1 LPFVSPALCREQK
14 NAYDLTS
21 NNKPHA
27 AHDAVCDARLDQQ
40 AIAEAARKVF
50 EAADSNAELPE
61 FISTR
66 LARLEILVNMV
77 GDKEWQLPEEEMN
90 RVCSAMAY
98 FANPD
103 DLIPDRIPAIGFLD
117 DAIMVELM
125 VENLLDEIEA
135 YEEFCQFR
143 TAEIERRTNQGLSTD
158 VSKEDWLAD
167 KRAVLH
173 HRMRTRHKQR
183 MSAPSSRILKLW

>member
-1 LPFVSPALCREQK
+1 MPLQISFELSDK
-14 NAYDLTS
+14 DLEHFKQMAFSAQEAMT
-21 NNKPHA
+21 
-27 AHDAVCDARLDQQ
+27 DANLDRA

-50 EAADSNAELPE
+50 EAADSDAELPE
-61 FISTR
+61 FIATR
-66 LARLEILVNMV
+66 LANLEVLVNMV
-77 GDKEWQLPEEEMN
+77 VDSEWQLPEEEMS

-135 YEEFCQFR
+135 YQEFCQFR
-143 TAEIERRTNQGLSTD
+143 IAEVERRTNQGLPTE
-158 VSKEDWLAD
+158 VGKEDWLAD

-183 MSAPSSRILKLW
+183 MSAPSSRIVKLW

>member
-1 LPFVSPALCREQK
+1 MPLQISFELSDKDLEHFKSMAVSA
-14 NAYDLTS
+14 
-21 NNKPHA
+21 
-27 AHDAVCDARLDQQ
+27 QQ
-40 AIAEAARKVF
+40 AVAGADLDRESIAKAARQVF
-50 EAADSNAELPE
+50 EAADVDAELPE

-66 LARLEILVNMV
+66 LAKLEILVNMV
-77 GDKEWQLPEEEMN
+77 LDKEWQLPEEEMT

-135 YEEFCQFR
+135 YQEFCQFR
-143 TAEIERRTNQGLSTD
+143 TAEIERRTNQGISTE
-158 VSKEDWLAD
+158 VGKQDWLAD

-173 HRMRTRHKQR
+173 HRMRIRHKQR
-183 MSAPSSRILKLW
+183 MSAPSRIIKLW

>member
-1 LPFVSPALCREQK
+1 MPLQISFELSDK
-14 NAYDLTS
+14 DLEHFKHMAES
-21 NNKPHA
+21 
-27 AHDAVCDARLDQQ
+27 AHDAVTGANLDRE
-40 AIAEAARKVF
+40 AIAQAARQVF
-50 EAADSNAELPE
+50 EAAEGDADLPE

-66 LARLEILVNMV
+66 LAKLEILVGMV
-77 GDKEWQLPEEEMN
+77 LDKEWQLPEDEMT

-135 YEEFCQFR
+135 YQEFCQFR
-143 TAEIERRTNQGLSTD
+143 TAEIERRTNHGLPAD
-158 VSKEDWLAD
+158 VGKEDWLAD

-173 HRMRTRHKQR
+173 HRMRTRRVNR
-183 MSAPSSRILKLW
+183 MSSPSRMIKLW

>member
-1 LPFVSPALCREQK
+1 MPLQISFELSDK
-14 NAYDLTS
+14 DLEHFKS
-21 NNKPHA
+21 MA
-27 AHDAVCDARLDQQ
+27 MSAQQ
-40 AIAEAARKVF
+40 AVAGANLNREAIAQAARQVF
-50 EAADSNAELPE
+50 EAANSEVELPE

-66 LARLEILVNMV
+66 LAKLEVLVDMII
-77 GDKEWQLPEEEMN
+77 DKEWQLPEEEMT

-125 VENLLDEIEA
+125 VENLQDEIEA
-135 YEEFCQFR
+135 YQEFCQFR
-143 TAEIERRTNQGLSTD
+143 TSEIQRRANHGLSKD

-173 HRMRTRHKQR
+173 HRMRTRRVSR
-183 MSAPSSRILKLW
+183 MSSPSRMIKLW

>member
-1 LPFVSPALCREQK
+1 MPLQISFELSDK
-14 NAYDLTS
+14 DLEHFKS
-21 NNKPHA
+21 I
-27 AHDAVCDARLDQQ
+27 AHKAHHAVCDAQLDQQ
-40 AIAEAARKVF
+40 AIAKAARKVF

-66 LARLEILVNMV
+66 LAKLEVLVNMV
-77 GDKEWQLPEEEMN
+77 EDKEWQLPEEEMTH
-90 RVCSAMAY
+90 VCSAMAY

-125 VENLLDEIEA
+125 VENLLDEIDA
-135 YEEFCQFR
+135 YQEFCQFR
-143 TAEIERRTNQGLSTD
+143 TAEMERRTNQGLSTD
-158 VSKEDWLAD
+158 VGKEDWLAD

>member
-1 LPFVSPALCREQK
+1 MPLQISFELSDKDLEHFKQMAVSAQ
-14 NAYDLTS
+14 
-21 NNKPHA
+21 
-27 AHDAVCDARLDQQ
+27 DAVTDANLDRA
-40 AIAEAARKVF
+40 AIADAARQVF

-61 FISTR
+61 FIATR
-66 LARLEILVNMV
+66 LANLEVLVNMV
-77 GDKEWQLPEEEMN
+77 VDNEWQLPEEEMS

-135 YEEFCQFR
+135 YQEFCKFR
-143 TAEIERRTNQGLSTD
+143 TAEVERRTNQGLPTE
-158 VSKEDWLAD
+158 VGKEDWLAD

>member
-1 LPFVSPALCREQK
+1 MPLQISFELSDK
-14 NAYDLTS
+14 DLEHFKQMAFSAQEAVT
-21 NNKPHA
+21 
-27 AHDAVCDARLDQQ
+27 DANLDRV
-40 AIAEAARKVF
+40 AIADAARQVF
-50 EAADSNAELPE
+50 EAADSDAELPE
-61 FISTR
+61 FIATR
-66 LARLEILVNMV
+66 LANLEVLVNMV
-77 GDKEWQLPEEEMN
+77 VDSEWQLPEEEMS

-135 YEEFCQFR
+135 YQEFCQFR
-143 TAEIERRTNQGLSTD
+143 TAEVERRTNHGLPTE
-158 VSKEDWLAD
+158 VGKEDWLAD

-183 MSAPSSRILKLW
+183 MSAPSSRIVKLW

>member
-1 LPFVSPALCREQK
+1 MPLQISFELSDK
-14 NAYDLTS
+14 DLEHFKS
-21 NNKPHA
+21 MAHA
-27 AHDAVCDARLDQQ
+27 AHDAVCDAKLDQQ
-40 AIAEAARKVF
+40 AIAQAARKVF
-50 EAADSNAELPE
+50 EAADSDAELPE

-66 LARLEILVNMV
+66 LASLELLVNMV
-77 GDKEWQLPEEEMN
+77 EDKEWQLPEEEMT

-143 TAEIERRTNQGLSTD
+143 TAEIERRTNQGVSTD
-158 VSKEDWLAD
+158 VGKEDWLAD

>member
-1 LPFVSPALCREQK
+1 MPLQISFELSDKDLEHFKQMAVSAQE
-14 NAYDLTS
+14 AVT
-21 NNKPHA
+21 
-27 AHDAVCDARLDQQ
+27 DANLDRA
-40 AIAEAARKVF
+40 AIADAARQVF
-50 EAADSNAELPE
+50 EAADSDAELPE
-61 FISTR
+61 FIATR
-66 LARLEILVNMV
+66 LANLEVLVNMV
-77 GDKEWQLPEEEMN
+77 VDSEWQLPEEEMS

-135 YEEFCQFR
+135 YQEFCQFR
-143 TAEIERRTNQGLSTD
+143 IAEVERRTNQGLPTE
-158 VSKEDWLAD
+158 VGKEDWLAD

-183 MSAPSSRILKLW
+183 MSAPSSRIVKLW

>member
-1 LPFVSPALCREQK
+1 MPLQISFELSDK
-14 NAYDLTS
+14 DLEHFKQMAFSAQEAMT
-21 NNKPHA
+21 
-27 AHDAVCDARLDQQ
+27 DANLDRA

-50 EAADSNAELPE
+50 EAADSDAELPE
-61 FISTR
+61 FIATR
-66 LARLEILVNMV
+66 LANLEVLVNMV
-77 GDKEWQLPEEEMN
+77 VDSEWQLPEEEMS

-135 YEEFCQFR
+135 YQEFCQFR
-143 TAEIERRTNQGLSTD
+143 TAEVERRTNQGLPTE
-158 VSKEDWLAD
+158 VGKEDWLAD

-183 MSAPSSRILKLW
+183 MSAPSSRIVKLW

>member
-1 LPFVSPALCREQK
+1 MPLQISFELSDK
-14 NAYDLTS
+14 DLEHFKS
-21 NNKPHA
+21 MAHA
-27 AHDAVCDARLDQQ
+27 AHDAVVGAQLDRH
-40 AIAEAARKVF
+40 AIADSARKVF
-50 EAADSNAELPE
+50 EAADGDAELPE

-66 LARLEILVNMV
+66 LAKLDILVNMV
-77 GDKEWQLPEEEMN
+77 VDTEWQLPEEEME

-135 YEEFCQFR
+135 YQEFCQFR
-143 TAEIERRTNQGLSTD
+143 TAEIERRTNQGLDTD

-183 MSAPSSRILKLW
+183 MSAPSSRIVRLW

>member
-1 LPFVSPALCREQK
+1 MPLQISFELSDKDLEHFKQMAVSAQ
-14 NAYDLTS
+14 
-21 NNKPHA
+21 
-27 AHDAVCDARLDQQ
+27 DAVCSANLDRH
-40 AIAEAARKVF
+40 AIADSARKVF
-50 EAADSNAELPE
+50 EAADGDAELPE

-66 LARLEILVNMV
+66 LAKLEVLVDMV
-77 GDKEWQLPEEEMN
+77 VDSEWKLPEEEMN

-135 YEEFCQFR
+135 YQEFCQFR
-143 TAEIERRTNQGLSTD
+143 TSEIERRTNQGLDTD
-158 VSKEDWLAD
+158 VGKEDWLAD

-183 MSAPSSRILKLW
+183 MSAPSSRIVKLW